1 MQVLFYFRSG
11 VKRNMVG
18 DLYVVYVVFLSIQG
32 LCETVRYTVGKL
44 SKSSMSPAKKN
55 FYWAAVDRDNRVFL
69 DPSGCASKSIYQAGN
84 DRVISNLG
92 VKRVDHNHK
101 VLEVQFSRVKSFC
114 WARMSRDCMFLGIVR
129 YCVTIGPSFLTCN
142 TKIYLPLVES
152 LSGCLLFVSSTLAQ
166 STLRWVTFSK
176 CFESEIL
183 LIHTTFRVI

>member
-1 MQVLFYFRSG
+1 M
-11 VKRNMVG
+11 
-18 DLYVVYVVFLSIQG
+18 
-32 LCETVRYTVGKL
+32 RYTVGKL
-44 SKSSMSPAKKN
+44 SKSSTPVAKQI
-55 FYWAAVDRDNRVFL
+55 FYWAAVERDNRVFL
-69 DPSGCASKSIYQAGN
+69 DPSGCASKSIYQAGKRPCN
-84 DRVISNLG
+84 FQLG
-92 VKRVDHNHK
+92 RESVGHNHK

-129 YCVTIGPSFLTCN
+129 YCVTVGSSFLTCN

-183 LIHTTFRVI
+183 LIHTTFIKVFNHIRIS

>member
-1 MQVLFYFRSG
+1 
-11 VKRNMVG
+11 MVG
-18 DLYVVYVVFLSIQG
+18 DLYVLYTVFLSIQG

-44 SKSSMSPAKKN
+44 SKSAIVGRSPI
-55 FYWAAVDRDNRVFL
+55 FFELLWIEIIVFL
-69 DPSGCASKSIYQAGN
+69 WSKSIYQAGN
-84 DRVISNLG
+84 YRVISSLG

-129 YCVTIGPSFLTCN
+129 YCVTIGSSFLTCN